1 MSIKVSAS
9 VFVPK
14 PGTAM
19 KEEAFPSEQ
28 LIDMERK
35 LLLINSAGISFAF
48 EPYWEAQKEFVM
60 SRLSPE
66 DLPTFVSILK

>member
-35 LLLINSAGISFAF
+35 LLLINSAGISFAL
-48 EPYWEAQKEFVM
+48 
-60 SRLSPE
+60 SLTGRLKRN
-66 DLPTFVSILK
+66 LL